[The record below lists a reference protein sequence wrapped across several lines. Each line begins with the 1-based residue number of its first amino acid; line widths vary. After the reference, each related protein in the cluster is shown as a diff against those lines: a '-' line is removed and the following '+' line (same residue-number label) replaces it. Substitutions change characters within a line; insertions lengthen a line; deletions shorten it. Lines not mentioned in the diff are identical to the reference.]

1 MRAATVKHQGKR
13 LNRKASASVPEPPPD
28 PSAFLVQFALAK
40 NTGDPLGNFTVRV
53 SPNWAPI
60 AAARIK
66 SVRAP
71 AAPTRL
77 RCHPSVPLAQRHR
90 TFTQR
95 PPRLTVQPSSV
106 RASNSER
113 LPAPCPTQ
121 LVEDGFFDD
130 SRLFEVVDG
139 SKTRDIK
146 IAQAG
151 ISGDPAVNKKWAS
164 QFLEGACAL
173 ARTPMTC
180 SIGHQ
185 RRFC

>member
-1 MRAATVKHQGKR
+1 
-13 LNRKASASVPEPPPD
+13 
-28 PSAFLVQFALAK
+28 
-40 NTGDPLGNFTVRV
+40 
-53 SPNWAPI
+53 
-60 AAARIK
+60 
-66 SVRAP
+66 
-71 AAPTRL
+71 
-77 RCHPSVPLAQRHR
+77 
-90 TFTQR
+90 
-95 PPRLTVQPSSV
+95 
-106 RASNSER
+106 
-113 LPAPCPTQ
+113 
-121 LVEDGFFDD
+121 VEDGFFDD